1 VLVAISI
8 STSDSVP
15 NLESGKSLPKK
26 PAAVASKPQRSNRA
40 LELMIGSMVGMVQV
54 GRLDQAGGFPG
65 F

>member
-1 VLVAISI
+1 MLVAISV

-15 NLESGKSLPKK
+15 NLESGKSLSNK
-26 PAAVASKPQRSNRA
+26 PAAVESKQQRSNRA

-54 GRLDQAGGFPG
+54 GRLDQAGGIPG

>member
-1 VLVAISI
+1 MLVAISI

-15 NLESGKSLPKK
+15 NLESGKSLSNK
-26 PAAVASKPQRSNRA
+26 PATVASKQQRSNRA

-54 GRLDQAGGFPG
+54 GRLDQAGGIPG

>member
-1 VLVAISI
+1 MLVAISI

-15 NLESGKSLPKK
+15 NLESGKSLSNK
-26 PAAVASKPQRSNRA
+26 PAVVASKQQRSNRA

-54 GRLDQAGGFPG
+54 GRLDQAGGIPG

>member
-1 VLVAISI
+1 MLVAISV

-15 NLESGKSLPKK
+15 NLESGKSLSNK
-26 PAAVASKPQRSNRA
+26 PAAVASKQQRSNRA

-54 GRLDQAGGFPG
+54 GRLDQAGGIPG